1 MKVTSRQMRKIIREE
16 LLKLTEGANDD
27 AFHDALQAY
36 FDSLRAEGLDKQESI
51 DAILQSVEDYFYVYP
66 E

>member
-16 LLKLTEGANDD
+16 LLKLTEGTADD
-27 AFHDALQAY
+27 DFGIAIQSYL
-36 FDSLRAEGLDKQESI
+36 DSLRAEGLDKQECI
-51 DAILQSVEDYFYVYP
+51 DIILQAVEDYFYVHP